1 MLRWPYSWRRPEG
14 VKRGI
19 PKLRVLHYKFDILF
33 ENIYIRLA
41 GLPEMGINRSE
52 ERSERVMV
60 SLTSFPSRIDRAYYA
75 VKSLMLQSYKADRI
89 VLWLASE
96 QFPGKKLPEKFYKLL
111 DKGLEIQWCDDL
123 RSHKK
128 YFYALQKQK
137 ENELV
142 ITYDD
147 DIIYERD
154 SIEKL
159 IVAHKKYPECIVC
172 NRGHDIKFDEDGK
185 LLPFKNWS
193 IHSATGV
200 NEPAAN
206 IMPSTGNG
214 CLYPFGC
221 MPKITFDWELIKNN
235 ALTADDIWMRF
246 CSLSNGIKIVKTRE
260 TIATLCNV
268 YGSQKEK
275 LTQINDIGGE
285 NQKVVDRLVLLF
297 PDIFKEI

>member
-1 MLRWPYSWRRPEG
+1 MLRWPYSWRRCEG
-14 VKRGI
+14 VKKGI
-19 PKLRVLHYKFDILF
+19 PKLRVLHYKLDILF

-41 GLPEMGINRSE
+41 RLPKVGVNSGMKRDEL
-52 ERSERVMV
+52 VMV
-60 SLTSFPSRIDRAYYA
+60 SLTSFPARINKAYFSI
-75 VKSLMLQSYKADRI
+75 KSLMLQGYKADRI

-96 QFPGKKLPEKFYKLL
+96 QFPDKKLPESFQKLR

-128 YFYALQKQK
+128 YFYALQNQR

-147 DIIYERD
+147 DIIYEND

-159 IVAHKKYPECIVC
+159 VTAHKKHPDCIIC
-172 NRGHDIKFDEDGK
+172 NRAHDIRLDENGEP
-185 LLPFKNWS
+185 LPFAKWAV
-193 IHSATGV
+193 HSALGV
-200 NEPAAN
+200 NEPAALL
-206 IMPSTGNG
+206 MPSTGNG

-221 MPKITFDWELIKNN
+221 MPDVTFDWEKIKEN

-246 CSLSNGIKIVKTRE
+246 CSLSNGVKIVKTRE

-268 YGSQKEK
+268 LGSQKEK
-275 LTQINDIGGE
+275 LTQINDLGGE
-285 NQKVVDRLVLLF
+285 NQRVVNRLLLMF
-297 PDIFKEI
+297 PNIFKEI